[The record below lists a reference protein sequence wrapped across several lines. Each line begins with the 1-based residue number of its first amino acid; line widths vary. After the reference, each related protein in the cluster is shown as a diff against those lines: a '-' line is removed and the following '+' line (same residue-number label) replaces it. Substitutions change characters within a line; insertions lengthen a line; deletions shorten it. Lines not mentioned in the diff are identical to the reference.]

1 MSLTDFFFIGDKKKP
16 TFMIEIN
23 RDTHI
28 LTIFTPDKYSKKS
41 KLEFFETYYLGN
53 ILFQGKYKK
62 LAYKKNDKEV
72 YDAKDG
78 SIENAGILSEMIIQT
93 KKMYFFVKDNLYE
106 KEIE

>member
-1 MSLTDFFFIGDKKKP
+1 MSLTDFFFIGDKKNP

-41 KLEFFETYYLGN
+41 KEFFETYYLGN
-53 ILFQGKYKK
+53 ILFQGKYQKI
-62 LAYKKNDKEV
+62 AYKKNDKDI

-78 SIENAGILSEMIIQT
+78 SIENAIIVSEMIIQT

-106 KEIE
+106 KAIE